1 MWEKSFVGV
10 SMLLGASY
18 DDARGMVTPGSA
30 PAAAALDALG
40 EKLRDP
46 RRAVRAQ
53 ALATVAQEIVVAID
67 EVTLR

>member
-18 DDARGMVTPGSA
+18 DDARGMVTPAGVSA
-30 PAAAALDALG
+30 TSLDAFA

>member
-18 DDARGMVTPGSA
+18 DDARAMVTPDALS
-30 PAAAALDALG
+30 AAALDALG
-40 EKLRDP
+40 EKARDP